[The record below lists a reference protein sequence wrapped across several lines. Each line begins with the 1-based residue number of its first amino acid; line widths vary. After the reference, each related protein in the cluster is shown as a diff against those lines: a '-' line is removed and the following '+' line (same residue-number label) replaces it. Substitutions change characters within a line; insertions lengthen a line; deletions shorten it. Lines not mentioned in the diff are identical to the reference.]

1 VVGDFFGGGSGLRGG
16 GNKYIISAPR
26 EVGRLEPRIRR
37 DETEGPAEK
46 RPLGQACPL
55 VKGEERQKKKKEGRA
70 GKKKVVIVVAVV
82 VTILELPW
90 ILELG
95 GCRLAILVAW
105 LVS

>member
-1 VVGDFFGGGSGLRGG
+1 LAGWNPESGGT
-16 GNKYIISAPR
+16 K
-26 EVGRLEPRIRR
+26 RR
-37 DETEGPAEK
+37 DPRKKGRWGRPVLWSREK
-46 RPLGQACPL
+46 RG
-55 VKGEERQKKKKEGRA
+55 KKKKEGRA